1 MKLRIMGSV
10 RRALVA
16 TGMAF
21 ALLGHT
27 GQSAQAAAA
36 AENYPSKPINFIIGY
51 KGVSEV
57 FSRVVAEHL
66 QRELGQP
73 VIVMPHPGASG
84 SIAAGL
90 LARAE
95 PDGYT
100 VGMVISNLATN
111 SILQKSLDYDPLKS
125 FEPISMMGTVP
136 IVMAINPKAAGG
148 ITDFKSFIS
157 DAKAHPDKYAFG
169 QAGAL
174 GMTHLTGELL
184 KRDAKIEMVSVSY
197 RGGGAALIDLLG
209 GQIAVQFPTVTLIGP
224 HYLDKDARVKVV
236 AISSKERSAVMPD
249 VPTFVELGYPDMV
262 VSEWYALMAPAGTP
276 KPIIDKL
283 NAALKKVLAQPDVK
297 NKIFGMEIAASDPAA
312 VTGLIQSEIQRW
324 TKLIQDVDLKLE

>member
-10 RRALVA
+10 RRTLVTA
-16 TGMAF
+16 GMAF
-21 ALLGHT
+21 AMLGHI

-36 AENYPSKPINFIIGY
+36 VENYPSKPINFIIGY

-148 ITDFKSFIS
+148 ITDFKSFVS

-224 HYLDKDARVKVV
+224 QYLDKDARVKVV

-297 NKIFGMEIAASDPAA
+297 NKILGMEIAGSDPGA
-312 VTGLIQSEIQRW
+312 VTSLIQSEIQRW

>member
-1 MKLRIMGSV
+1 MEFRITGRI
-10 RRALVA
+10 RRIL
-16 TGMAF
+16 
-21 ALLGHT
+21 
-27 GQSAQAAAA
+27 AAAGVALGMVSHTALA
-36 AENYPSKPINFIIGY
+36 ADNYPSKPINFIIGY

-125 FEPISMMGTVP
+125 FEPISMMGSVP

-148 ITDFKSFIS
+148 ITDFKTFVS

-184 KRDAKIEMVSVSY
+184 KRDAQIKMISVSY

-224 HYLDKDARVKVV
+224 QYLDKDARVKVV
-236 AISSKERSAVMPD
+236 AISSQTRSPVMPD
-249 VPTFVELGYPDMV
+249 VPTFTELGYPNMV

-276 KPIIDKL
+276 KPIVDKL
-283 NAALKKVLAQPDVK
+283 NAALTKVLALPDVK
-297 NKIFGMEIAASDPAA
+297 NKILGMEIGASEPAA
-312 VTGLIQSEIQRW
+312 VTRLIQSEIKRW
-324 TKLIQDVDLKLE
+324 TQLIQDVDLKLE

>member
-10 RRALVA
+10 RRTLVTA
-16 TGMAF
+16 GMAF
-21 ALLGHT
+21 AMLGHI

-36 AENYPSKPINFIIGY
+36 VENYPSKPINFIIGY

-148 ITDFKSFIS
+148 ITDFKSFVS

-224 HYLDKDARVKVV
+224 QYLDKDARVKVV

-283 NAALKKVLAQPDVK
+283 NAALKKVLAQPEVR
-297 NKIFGMEIAASDPAA
+297 NKILGMEIAASDPGA
-312 VTGLIQSEIQRW
+312 VTSLIQSEIQRW